1 MIRAARLF
9 LVPLAVAALL
19 AGPAGAETATSACV
33 DPLTNQLVLTQEQ
46 TYLHQAETKAGNI
59 AALGAGSFPSWNT
72 TAPAASV
79 RGGAGGGYAG
89 NSASYLAPEVAEQT
103 GLTVQGAF
111 NGCLDTMLVNLYAA
125 MPTNRTGTS
134 GSLAESSLTAVV
146 HLTIDGQ
153 KVVDGVEVKTHSVPN
168 PTGQATYLQRFSIVG
183 LHAAMQDFALDPA
196 ANHTIRFTVAPRYL
210 NTDNAVFVYDT
221 TEVPAGFLF
230 NGTPDE
236 NYPQVA
242 AF

>member
-1 MIRAARLF
+1 MTRAVRLF

-19 AGPAGAETATSACV
+19 AGPAGAETAASACV
-33 DPLTNQLVLTQEQ
+33 DPVTSQLVLTQQQ

-72 TAPAASV
+72 EAPKASV

-103 GLTVQGAF
+103 GLTTQGTF
-111 NGCLDTMLVNLYAA
+111 SGCLDTMLINLYAA

-134 GSLAESSLTAVV
+134 GSLAESSLTAMV

-153 KVVDGVEVKTHSVPN
+153 KILDAAEIRTKSIPN
-168 PTGQATYLQRFSIVG
+168 PTGSATYLQRFSIVG
-183 LHAAMQDFALDPA
+183 LHAAMQDVGLDPA
-196 ANHTIRFTVAPRYL
+196 ANHTLRLTVAPRYI

-221 TEVPAGFLF
+221 TEVPAGYLF